1 MEGESDKHYPSDVI
15 AGAAIGILSSY
26 YFTTE
31 YKGVIITPSIENDSV
46 AINMAMEW

>member
-31 YKGVIITPSIENDSV
+31 YEGVIITPSLDKGTV
-46 AINMAMEW
+46 VINISMKW